1 MTSVTTLLCRLGNLC
16 GLLSPLLWWATIF
29 TSEATIPG
37 FDPVRM
43 TISELAE
50 TGSPTADRMFYLA
63 FLTTGAMNAVFGI
76 FLIRAFRP
84 SRLTI
89 LLGLLVVV
97 NGSARIGVGLHP
109 CEPGCIA
116 TGQSNVQALHYLFAA
131 IGFIAMISAS
141 GVASAL
147 FRRYRVTRSLFGYTA
162 LSGVLGF
169 ACIAAMQWKGEA
181 LQAAGLLERLSS
193 ASLTLWMFVVALWL
207 WRLRVCDTPLRG
219 RA

>member
-1 MTSVTTLLCRLGNLC
+1 MMIDSRFPCRLGNLC
-16 GLLSPLLWWATIF
+16 GLLSPLLWWATIL
-29 TSEATIPG
+29 TSEAMLPG

-50 TGSPTADRMFYLA
+50 TGSPTADRMFVLA
-63 FLTTGAMNAVFGI
+63 FLTTGAMNALFGV
-76 FLIRAFRP
+76 FLIRTFRP
-84 SRLTI
+84 SRLAI
-89 LLGLLVVV
+89 LLGLLVIV
-97 NGSARIGVGLHP
+97 NGAARIGVGFHP

-116 TGQSNVQALHYLFAA
+116 TGRSNVQALHYLFAA

-141 GVASAL
+141 GLASAL
-147 FRRYRVTRSLFGYTA
+147 FRRYRGTRNLFGYTV

-207 WRLRVCDTPLRG
+207 WRLRVCDAPLRS